1 MTSKYSNVENISRE
15 YYNSDDADNFYF
27 RIWGGEDI
35 HIGLYDSEKDSIYDA
50 SRKTVDTMLSM
61 CEELNEQSRVVD
73 LGSGY
78 GGSARYIAKEK
89 GCRVTCINISEV
101 ENKRN
106 REKNISESLQDKI
119 EVIDG
124 TFENVPVE
132 NEICDLVW
140 SQDAIL
146 HSGEREKVISE
157 TARILKSGGI
167 FIFTDPMH
175 KAGVGRDRLENVL
188 NRIHLDTLGSYEFYE
203 TAAEKYGLV
212 KVSRTDHSNQL
223 VNHYSHVLDEIKNR
237 YEEMQSYVSR
247 EYLDKM
253 CAGLSHWI
261 DAGKNGLLTWGIMKY
276 KKI

>member
-1 MTSKYSNVENISRE
+1 MTSNYSTVENISRE

-35 HIGLYDSEKDSIYDA
+35 HIGLYESDNDSIFNA

-61 CEELNEQSRVVD
+61 CEELNEKSRVID

-78 GGSARYIAKEK
+78 GGSARYISKAK
-89 GCRVTCINISEV
+89 GSRVTCINISEV

-106 REKNISESLQDKI
+106 REKNKSESLQDKI

-124 TFENVPVE
+124 TFETVPVE
-132 NEICDLVW
+132 DGTYDLVW

-146 HSGEREKVISE
+146 HSGNREKVISE
-157 TARILKSGGI
+157 VSRILKPGGI
-167 FIFTDPMH
+167 FIFTDPMQ
-175 KAGVGRDRLENVL
+175 KEGVEKDKLQNVL
-188 NRIHLDTLGSYEFYE
+188 NRIHLDSLGSYEFYE
-203 TAAEKYGLV
+203 ITAKKYGLS
-212 KVSRTDHSNQL
+212 KVSRTDYSNQL
-223 VNHYSHVLDEIKNR
+223 VNHYSHVLEEINQRYDEMLTN
-237 YEEMQSYVSR
+237 VSK

-253 CAGLSHWI
+253 RIGLSHWI

-276 KKI
+276 KKA

>member
-35 HIGLYDSEKDSIYDA
+35 HIGLYDSENDSIYDA

-61 CEELNEQSRVVD
+61 CEELNEESRVVD

-106 REKNISESLQDKI
+106 REKNTLESLQDKI
-119 EVIDG
+119 EVVDG

-132 NEICDLVW
+132 NEVCDLVW

-167 FIFTDPMH
+167 FIFTDPMQ